1 MKRSRAAIASVAET
15 RYVQVAWSGIRIAPC
30 GLPARG
36 FVLGGA
42 GGFGLCGRFFAFAA
56 PSLIGFPR
64 NQPTT
69 AHLHKTR
76 TVALRPHLEIE
87 GLRKS
92 IPSAK
97 LRNTEGGP
105 IILTHLLR
113 SIALHLTCKHN
124 ARGGRSTPR

>member
-1 MKRSRAAIASVAET
+1 MKRERAAIASVAET

-30 GLPARG
+30 GLSARG
-36 FVLGGA
+36 FVLSGVGW
-42 GGFGLCGRFFAFAA
+42 FGLRGRFFAFAT

-69 AHLHKTR
+69 THLHKTR

-97 LRNTEGGP
+97 LRNAVGGP
-105 IILTHLLR
+105 IVLTHLLI
-113 SIALHLTCKHN
+113 SIALHLN
-124 ARGGRSTPR
+124 LQRQ